1 MKKKLLMTITVIG
14 LIFSFSNSI
23 LAQNRD
29 FRNAAWGMSSSD
41 VKGLES
47 SNIIEQDSNKLV
59 YECSL
64 ANIKGILIYN
74 FSIKNELMG
83 ANYLLKPDYTN
94 MNFYIR
100 DYKMFRDLLTQK
112 YGNPISTTFNTSD
125 RQSVTESEWAS
136 FLSSGNLRLEMKWDT
151 DKTQVMLTL
160 STIEGKPNIQIDY
173 ISKKYNRLDIQEKS
187 NQLLRNL

>member
-14 LIFSFSNSI
+14 LILSFSNSI

-29 FRNAAWGMSSSD
+29 FRNATWGMSSSD
-41 VKGLES
+41 VKELES
-47 SNIIEQDSNKLV
+47 SNIVEQDSNMLV

-64 ANIKGILIYN
+64 ANIKGTLIYN
-74 FSIKNELMG
+74 C
-83 ANYLLKPDYTN
+83 
-94 MNFYIR
+94 

-112 YGNPISTTFNTSD
+112 YGNPISTTYNASD
-125 RQSVTESEWAS
+125 KQAVTESEWPN

-187 NQLLRNL
+187 NQLLRSL